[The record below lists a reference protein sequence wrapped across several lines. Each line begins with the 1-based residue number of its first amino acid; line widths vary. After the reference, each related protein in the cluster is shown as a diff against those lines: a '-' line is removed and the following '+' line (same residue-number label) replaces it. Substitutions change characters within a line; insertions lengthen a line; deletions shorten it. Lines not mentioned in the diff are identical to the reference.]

1 MTTTDKLAE
10 VHEQL
15 TRAIDELVSGEDWT
29 HFLEASRRM
38 HAYSPNNVLLIMA
51 QRPTAT
57 AVAGYRTWQALGYQV
72 RRGEKGI
79 GILAP
84 VVSRRRPE
92 KDEDEQVEP
101 GPVRILR
108 GFRVVHVF
116 DIGQC
121 DGPPLPDLQPVLL
134 TGDAPT
140 ALWDLLAE
148 QVEAAGFTVERGP
161 CPAANGRTSF
171 GPKTVR
177 VRDDV
182 DPAQAVKTL
191 AHELAHVL
199 LHDGNEYALGCRGRA
214 EVEAESVAFLIL
226 STAGLEPGAYSFP
239 YVAAWSG
246 GQPEL
251 VTATADRVIG
261 CARRVI
267 DAIGLRPADCAA

>member
-1 MTTTDKLAE
+1 MAKNDKLAE

-15 TRAIDELVSGEDWT
+15 TRAIDDLVSGEDWT
-29 HFLEASRRM
+29 RFLEASRRM
-38 HAYSPNNVLLIMA
+38 HTYSPNNVLLIMA
-51 QRPTAT
+51 QRPKAT

-72 RRGEKGI
+72 RRGEKSI

-92 KDEDEQVEP
+92 EDEDEQAQP
-101 GPVRILR
+101 GAVRILR

-116 DIGQC
+116 DIEQC
-121 DGPPLPDLQPVLL
+121 EGPPLPDVQPALL
-134 TGDAPT
+134 TGDAPA
-140 ALWDLLAE
+140 ALWDLLSR

-161 CPAANGRTSF
+161 CPGANGRTFF
-171 GPKTVR
+171 GPKVVR

-182 DPAQAVKTL
+182 EPAQAVKTL

-199 LHDGNEYALGCRGRA
+199 LHDGTEYAMGCRGRA
-214 EVEAESVAFLIL
+214 EVEAESVAFVVLT
-226 STAGLEPGAYSFP
+226 TAGLESGAYSFP
-239 YVAAWSG
+239 YVAAWSD

-261 CARRVI
+261 CARRI
-267 DAIGLRPADCAA
+267 IEAIGLTPADCAA